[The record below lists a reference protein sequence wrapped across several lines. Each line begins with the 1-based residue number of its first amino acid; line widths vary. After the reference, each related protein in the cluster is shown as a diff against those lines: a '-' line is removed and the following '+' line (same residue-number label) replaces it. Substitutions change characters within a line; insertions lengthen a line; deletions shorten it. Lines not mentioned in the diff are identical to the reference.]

1 LALRKILQFISL
13 GLFSDFFWFLSHARQ
28 FLEQKRSEAELRK
41 KARKQKT
48 GRKVRRENFYCA
60 KSNG

>member
-41 KARKQKT
+41 KAGSEKSCQLMETMT
-48 GRKVRRENFYCA
+48 GYV
-60 KSNG
+60 